1 MAAVW
6 PACGPVRP
14 APVEPGCLGCT
25 KIVQKVKFF
34 NISLHIDTYRD
45 FSNRTSCGM
54 DGSAGRL
61 YQGVARNEFGFKMLA
76 AMGWSEG
83 KVRGAVARR

>member
-1 MAAVW
+1 
-6 PACGPVRP
+6 
-14 APVEPGCLGCT
+14 
-25 KIVQKVKFF
+25 
-34 NISLHIDTYRD
+34 
-45 FSNRTSCGM
+45 M